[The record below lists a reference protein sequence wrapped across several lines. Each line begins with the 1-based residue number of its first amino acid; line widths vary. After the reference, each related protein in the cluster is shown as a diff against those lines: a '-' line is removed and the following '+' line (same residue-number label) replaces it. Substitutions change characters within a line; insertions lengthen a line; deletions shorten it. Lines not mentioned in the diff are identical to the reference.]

1 MNKDLR
7 NSIMQMAAVSSVGI
21 AMAIAIFGC
30 LYLGIFLD
38 RKFNTGNFF
47 TVTLLFLG
55 IASGFRNLYVLIKR
69 YFPNEEP
76 IIKSLKSESHR
87 KRPDPEKN

>member
-47 TVTLLFLG
+47 TVTFLLLG

-76 IIKSLKSESHR
+76 IIKSLKSEPHR